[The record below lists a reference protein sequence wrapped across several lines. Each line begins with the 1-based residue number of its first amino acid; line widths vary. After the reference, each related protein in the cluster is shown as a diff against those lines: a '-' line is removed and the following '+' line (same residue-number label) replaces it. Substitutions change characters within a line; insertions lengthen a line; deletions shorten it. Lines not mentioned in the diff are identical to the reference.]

1 MATAVSG
8 RSRPSFRRFLSLPV
22 MFIALAILIFAF
34 YQFILPNLVQPV
46 QDFFDGWLPITTV
59 NQCLIWAMLAVGL
72 NIVVGYAG
80 LLDLGYVAFWAI
92 GGYVAAWIMS
102 PFFTQWTV
110 NIFGSAAPGL
120 EAGIHVNFWLVLPIG
135 AAVCALAGVII
146 GAPTLRLK
154 SDYLALVTLGFGEII
169 PEIFRN
175 GENVNGF
182 NLTNGAKGIDPIDP
196 IPTGPL
202 QLLGFPAT
210 LNAFDSTYKFLVYG
224 LIAAVAIFIS
234 IRIRIGRLGR
244 AWLAIRED
252 ELAASMMGVPL
263 MRTKLAA
270 YAVGAAIG
278 GLGGVCYAT
287 FTGGVIPDSFQFANS
302 IILLAMVVLGG
313 MGNVWGVFI
322 GALVLE
328 WINSTGLNQFGSSVN
343 SALGTSINFSSY
355 NFLIFGSL
363 LIIMMLFRREGLL
376 PETRTRHVLRE
387 PGRTEIESVGAD
399 LEETTV

>member
-1 MATAVSG
+1 MATPVSG
-8 RSRPSFRRFLSLPV
+8 RNRPSFRRFLSPPV
-22 MFIALAILIFAF
+22 ILAALAIVVFAF
-34 YQFILPNLVQPV
+34 YQYILPNLVQPV

-169 PEIFRN
+169 PEFFRN
-175 GENVNGF
+175 GGDINGF

-210 LNAFDSTYKFLVYG
+210 LNAFDSTYKFLVYAI
-224 LIAAVAIFIS
+224 IAAVAIFIS
-234 IRIRIGRLGR
+234 LRIRIGRLGR

-287 FTGGVIPDSFQFANS
+287 VTGGVIPDSFQFANS

-313 MGNVWGVFI
+313 MGNVWGVFL
-322 GALVLE
+322 GAFILE
-328 WINSTGLNQFGSSVN
+328 WINSTGLAQFGTSVN
-343 SALGTSINFSSY
+343 STLGTNINFPSY

-363 LIIMMLFRREGLL
+363 LILMMLFRREGLL
-376 PETRTRHVLRE
+376 PETRTKQVLQE
-387 PGRTEIESVGAD
+387 PERGEIESVGAD
-399 LEETTV
+399 LEGTTV